1 MSETKGVPTK
11 KRGKK
16 NPAHHRSGTKR
27 AETKLVDDKQHA
39 DRLFELEQAM
49 SRPIPQFERIRMFSQ
64 QWGVSSGT
72 ILAYEGQ
79 VRAHWKMT
87 QENIDVATRRNE
99 LRSLAYS
106 AIAMAA
112 DSNNSS
118 TVLRGLD
125 FIAKLDSVTIERVEV
140 TGRDGAPLQGNTTVI
155 QVLEGRSD
163 KDLLY
168 YGEHGRFPEEDA

>member
-1 MSETKGVPTK
+1 MSETKGVPTRK
-11 KRGKK
+11 AGKA
-16 NPAHHRSGTKR
+16 NPNHHKSGTKKVP
-27 AETKLVDDKQHA
+27 TKLKSDKEHA

-49 SRPIPQFERIRMFSQ
+49 SRPIPQFERVRMFSEK
-64 QWGVSSGT
+64 WGVSSAT
-72 ILAYEGQ
+72 VERYESQ
-79 VRAHWKMT
+79 VRAHWAMT
-87 QENIDVATRRNE
+87 QENIDVSARRHE